1 MPLLFCVTV
10 PVSPVY
16 PRGQH
21 CFEIPILVNR
31 EWKFVPPEPPEQAE
45 FRDWRIL
52 ATIDELA
59 RTLSRDRGHPLGACW
74 RGADATRSGEQRV
87 VDGGPVP

>member
-59 RTLSRDRGHPLGACW
+59 RTLSRDRGAGH
-74 RGADATRSGEQRV
+74 RSTGRS
-87 VDGGPVP
+87 